1 MIRDLLDGAGETS
14 AADLLSQLGTI
25 GEAARELAYRLYN
38 LCDRK
43 GWASQGIAYN
53 SLVMS

>member
-43 GWASQGIAYN
+43 GWASEGIAYN